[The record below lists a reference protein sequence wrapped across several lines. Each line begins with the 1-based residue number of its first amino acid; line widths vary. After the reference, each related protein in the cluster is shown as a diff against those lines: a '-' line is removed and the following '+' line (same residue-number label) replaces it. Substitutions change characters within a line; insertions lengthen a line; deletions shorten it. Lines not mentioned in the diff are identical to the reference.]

1 MCMRER
7 ERENISSFRLKRSH
21 TMNETF
27 WKHLSN
33 TFVDVSNDTVPRRC
47 GSTRPPHYIEFVL
60 RERYNTAE

>member
-1 MCMRER
+1 
-7 ERENISSFRLKRSH
+7 
-21 TMNETF
+21 MNETF